1 MAEAAAGPG
10 LGCAFAC
17 LIPFAIV
24 RAQSPY
30 TPRV

>member
-10 LGCAFAC
+10 LGCALAS

-30 TPRV
+30 TPRI

>member
-1 MAEAAAGPG
+1 MVEAAAGPG

-24 RAQSPY
+24 RAQSLY
-30 TPRV
+30 TPRI

>member
-1 MAEAAAGPG
+1 MAEAVAGPG
-10 LGCAFAC
+10 LGCALAG

-30 TPRV
+30 TPRI